1 MDLIYLPIIIF
12 TIIIL
17 TYVSF
22 QDIKYREINIMS
34 LVFLSIVSLI
44 YLGFFVFEKE
54 FLLWKNYFIQIGIT
68 FLFVLVFYVLGKIS
82 YYTYIGEGDLYTILA
97 LSFTNIFNL
106 YFPLFIFFFA
116 LLLTLFVPFLIFI
129 YNLVFKNYPKY
140 KFFPSI
146 YLMFLG
152 YPLNINK
159 LTKFYSP
166 LEKYYLKNNK
176 LHSSII
182 YKPNVEPDNEIN
194 YLKKISKKNNLKY
207 IWVSPLI
214 PFIILI
220 FISYIFVVFLY
231 FFDYFKYLLA
241 LFI

>member
-22 QDIKYREINIMS
+22 QDIKYREINILS
-34 LVFLSIVSLI
+34 LVFLAIVSLI
-44 YLGFFVFEKE
+44 YLGFFVFEKD
-54 FLLWKNYFIQIGIT
+54 FLQWKGYFIQIGIT
-68 FLFVLVFYVLGKIS
+68 FLFVLVFYILGKIS
-82 YYTYIGEGDLYTILA
+82 SYTYIGEGDLYTILA

-106 YFPLFIFFFA
+106 YFPLLILFFA

-129 YNLVFKNYPKY
+129 YNLFFKNYPKY
-140 KFFPSI
+140 NFFASL

-152 YPLNINK
+152 YPLNIK
-159 LTKFYSP
+159 KITKFYTP
-166 LEKYYLKNNK
+166 LERYYLKDNK
-176 LHSSII
+176 LHSDII
-182 YKPNVEPDNEIN
+182 YKPNIDPDVEIN
-194 YLKKISKKNNLKY
+194 NLKKIAKKNEIKSV
-207 IWVSPLI
+207 WVSPLI

-220 FISYIFVVFLY
+220 FISYIFIVFIY
-231 FFDYFKYLLA
+231 FFDYFKYLFA